1 MPPASRK
8 QEKNKGMAKVEKGE
22 GAGTP
27 TKGAQSASQS
37 SVLFLK
43 ISNRKQVQLH
53 VLSLWLPPGEGCVG
67 ALVLCV

>member
-1 MPPASRK
+1 
-8 QEKNKGMAKVEKGE
+8 MAKAEKGE